1 MKLERDLIRQW
12 SNLVAILAAFGANIL
27 ANINPIDNLSIGEIS
42 NTFFGEVLIIPANYA
57 FAIWGLIY
65 LGLISLAVYQAL
77 PAKKNDS
84 RLRKMGYFLAIAS
97 IAQIIW
103 IYLFQ
108 SQLFVLSLVA
118 MAIILLSLIA
128 LYLRLEIAKDPISRS
143 EKWLVN
149 FPISIYLAWISVA
162 TIVNAASVLDNI
174 GWNGWGI
181 SPLLWTIAMMLVAT
195 VLAAIIAVKRYDL
208 AYAGVLIWALVA
220 IAVRH
225 IDIFV
230 LAGTAAGL
238 AIVLIILLGVRWSRS
253 WQVYPSNVR

>member
-1 MKLERDLIRQW
+1 MKFDRDSLRQW
-12 SNLVAILAAFGANIL
+12 SNLVAIITAFGANIL
-27 ANINPIDNLSIGEIS
+27 ANINPINNLSIGDIS
-42 NTFFGEVLIIPANYA
+42 NTFFREVLIIPANYA

-65 LGLISLAVYQAL
+65 LGLISLAIYQAL
-77 PAKKNDS
+77 PAQKNNS

-97 IAQIIW
+97 LAQIIW

-118 MAIILLSLIA
+118 MIVILLSLIA
-128 LYLRLEIAKDPISRS
+128 LYLRLEIAIHPVSRR

-149 FPISIYLAWISVA
+149 FPVSIYLAWISVA

-195 VLAAIIAVKRYDL
+195 ALAAIIAVWRNDL
-208 AYAGVLIWALVA
+208 AYAGVVIWALVA

-225 IDIFV
+225 IDIFA

-238 AIVLIILLGVRWSRS
+238 AIILILLLGIRWSRF
-253 WQVYPSNVR
+253 WQVSHSNV

>member
-1 MKLERDLIRQW
+1 MKVDRDAIRQW
-12 SNLVAILAAFGANIL
+12 SNLVAILTAFGANIL
-27 ANINPIDNLSIGEIS
+27 ANINPINNLSIGEIS
-42 NTFFGEVLIIPANYA
+42 NTFFKEVLIIPANYA

-77 PAKKNDS
+77 PAQKDRP

-97 IAQIIW
+97 LAQIIW

-108 SQLFVLSLVA
+108 SQLFVWSLVA

-128 LYLRLEIAKDPISRS
+128 LYLRLEIAIHPISRP

-149 FPISIYLAWISVA
+149 FPVSIYLAWISVA
-162 TIVNAASVLDNI
+162 TIVNSASVLYNI
-174 GWNGWGI
+174 GWDGWGI

-195 VLAAIIAVKRYDL
+195 VLAVIIAVRRYDL
-208 AYAGVLIWALVA
+208 AYAGVVVWALVA
-220 IAVRH
+220 IAIRH
-225 IDIFV
+225 IDIFA

-238 AIVLIILLGVRWSRS
+238 AIVLILLLGIRWSSFWRVS
-253 WQVYPSNVR
+253 HSNV